1 MFATHEGKLI
11 HKLFH
16 EYITYGTRKMDIVE
30 SFCVCVNKLL
40 FCYGVV
46 LSGMCYI
53 LSHSRSLQCIM
64 TRVVHIQR
72 RILIDL

>member
-53 LSHSRSLQCIM
+53 LSHSRSLKCIM

-72 RILIDL
+72 RIIIDL